1 MTFIKIAILLFFYR
15 LFKVHLNFVIALWVI
30 GTVTICWYFSSTFVI
45 IFQCNPVVFLW
56 NRTIKGGQCLEPH
69 ALWIGSSVTS
79 FLTDVAI
86 LCLPMPMIWGLK
98 AQRNQKIALT
108 GVFLLGA
115 LYVSS
120 FDLWPLTYSCSVCI
134 TSIIRLSTIKQL
146 SLTDQSWSYVP
157 AAIWTS
163 VECSVAV
170 ISACL
175 PTLKPL
181 FRSIFDLTDVLPFD
195 HSTKRSD
202 EEVGVSRR
210 STSPDPTRQWRA
222 QANAQRICELGE
234 VQNEDHK
241 SAQTSPTLSSDS
253 DEKRWG
259 RNFSRP
265 WMGLKTS
272 YESLKPTP
280 NPRAH
285 EFVVGKGAKGEEKML
300 PAPPPMQARVDSP
313 HLVGRDGRRA
323 KDGWK

>member
-1 MTFIKIAILLFFYR
+1 MS
-15 LFKVHLNFVIALWVI
+15 HL
-30 GTVTICWYFSSTFVI
+30 
-45 IFQCNPVVFLW
+45 
-56 NRTIKGGQCLEPH
+56 
-69 ALWIGSSVTS
+69 
-79 FLTDVAI
+79 
-86 LCLPMPMIWGLK
+86 LCL
-98 AQRNQKIALT
+98 AL
-108 GVFLLGA
+108 A
-115 LYVSS
+115 
-120 FDLWPLTYSCSVCI
+120 YSCSVCI

-181 FRSIFDLTDVLPFD
+181 FRTIFDLTDVLPFD

-202 EEVGVSRR
+202 EEAGISRR

-222 QANAQRICELGE
+222 HANAQRICELGE
-234 VQNEDHK
+234 VKSEDHK
-241 SAQTSPTLSSDS
+241 SAQTSPTLTCGAGDS

-259 RNFSRP
+259 RNYSRP

-272 YESLKPTP
+272 YESLKPMP
-280 NPRAH
+280 NSRAH
-285 EFVVGKGAKGEEKML
+285 EFVVGRGAKGVEKEKML

-313 HLVGRDGRRA
+313 HLVGKDGRRA
-323 KDGWK
+323 NDGWK